1 MLCMMPPYY
10 GWEVYTPIGTDFIG
24 VTMAYTAYSVK
35 LKKNVEIKDPEL
47 VTMKNG
53 RKAIKGVAAE
63 DPTQKVFRI
72 LSAAD
77 AEKAAKELG

>member
-1 MLCMMPPYY
+1 
-10 GWEVYTPIGTDFIG
+10 
-24 VTMAYTAYSVK
+24 
-35 LKKNVEIKDPEL
+35 
-47 VTMKNG
+47 MKNG